1 MPDVFTEPLENNYF
15 KCCRKCVVILKKWS
29 LTHFCL
35 LSLLFAVNRTATVGR
50 LELLGCLS
58 VYRLDTEPSPDQL
71 SAVAKSH
78 HILTNWVHYLGG
90 ILHLPAKCGQCFGWC
105 CKVFTWND
113 WTGSELLFIIFQEK
127 KRLAGKKL
135 LNFGFAHCWMWKFP
149 VLYTVVALLSPNPL
163 LLTHHWYVNGGQLV
177 WQYNT
182 VTATRKWHCCILVWC
197 RTFKC
202 IWSLTKPAKNW
213 KYRCFKSIFSK

>member
-127 KRLAGKKL
+127 KGWLVRNSWILDLHTAECESSL
-135 LNFGFAHCWMWKFP
+135 FF
-149 VLYTVVALLSPNPL
+149 TL
-163 LLTHHWYVNGGQLV
+163 LLPCLARIPSY
-177 WQYNT
+177 
-182 VTATRKWHCCILVWC
+182 WHTIDM
-197 RTFKC
+197 
-202 IWSLTKPAKNW
+202 
-213 KYRCFKSIFSK
+213 